1 MNPLPDRTVIIG
13 MVATL
18 GLVFALVFWFVRLS
32 PSQTPPL
39 QWRDTDPRRP
49 RRHDAIALSLPARDP
64 QLALRRTAD
73 QALVGLVMLR
83 SNPHSNRVPQ
93 KKLS

>member
-39 QWRDTDPRRP
+39 QWRDTAPAPTPAVPRAP
-49 RRHDAIALSLPARDP
+49 LNPGKPSNAALI
-64 QLALRRTAD
+64 
-73 QALVGLVMLR
+73 
-83 SNPHSNRVPQ
+83 
-93 KKLS
+93 